1 MKMLHQHNPLGYSVY
16 LSSFDRVHRFL
27 ENKDTKDIEIF
38 TSLHISE
45 EFGEDYCRKAEDM
58 CRWLSAKGYHI
69 LADISKKTVNSF
81 GESDMVKFAK
91 RLGISSLRIDY
102 GFTDDEIIEISKGI
116 PIVLNA
122 STINEALAKKIVK
135 SGGKASAMHNFY
147 PRPETG
153 LSDKF
158 FAESSKMLQSN
169 GIPVYAFIP
178 GDKEKR
184 GPVFEGLP
192 TLEKH
197 RYWRPFNAYA
207 DFVRNFNV
215 DSIFVGD
222 IEISENEQKLIER
235 FAKEDILPIPAIVE
249 EKYVFLY
256 EKAFTSRPDSPE
268 GAVRLSESR
277 EYSCFGDRVEPSEKA
292 ERLRGSITVDNILY
306 GRYSGELQII
316 RNNYPADERVNVIGK
331 ADEKYLPLLDC
342 VPNGSQIRL
351 VPANM

>member
-1 MKMLHQHNPLGYSVY
+1 MY

-27 ENKDTKDIEIF
+27 DKKDTKDIEIF

-58 CRWLSAKGYHI
+58 CRWLSSKGYRI
-69 LADISKKTVNSF
+69 LADISKKTIHSF
-81 GESDMVKFAK
+81 GEEDMVQFAK
-91 RLGISSLRIDY
+91 RLGIASLRIDY
-102 GFTDDEIIEISKGI
+102 GFTDDEILAISKGS

-122 STINEALAKKIVK
+122 STINEALAEKIVK

-158 FAESSKMLQSN
+158 FAESSKMLKDN

-197 RYWRPFNAYA
+197 RYWQPLSAYA
-207 DFVRNFNV
+207 DFIRNFNV
-215 DSIFVGD
+215 DRIFVGD
-222 IEISENEQKLIER
+222 IEISENEQKLIHY
-235 FAKEDILPIPAIVE
+235 FATENILPIPAVVE
-249 EKYVFLY
+249 EKYDFLY

-268 GAVRLSESR
+268 GAIRLSESR
-277 EYSCFGDRVEPSEKA
+277 EYSCFGDSVAPSEKLK
-292 ERLRGSITVDNILY
+292 RLRGSITVDNMLY

-316 RNNYPADERVNVIGK
+316 RTDYPADERVNVIGK
-331 ADEKYLPLLDC
+331 VDEKYLPLIDC
-342 VPNGSQIRL
+342 VPNGSKIRL
-351 VPANM
+351 VPANS